1 MSNTS
6 LVIKKIDFE
15 ETSLILSIFDENG
28 FSSLMVKG
36 AKRKNSDK
44 LALSEPLSLISYEK
58 TKSKFPSLT
67 EGVVKESYRGI
78 KEDLFK
84 YSIASIVLEY
94 IYTLKETINE
104 YKHLY
109 NLTIMT
115 LDELNLNNENPEDSL
130 FRFEALLT
138 RLLGIGLKK
147 EYLSDKYMASTE
159 LLDNLDCLYRGE
171 TIKNREV
178 IRDFFIEYYKN
189 EMGLNLK
196 SKKLYLSLIE
206 V

>member
-6 LVIKKIDFE
+6 LVIKRIDYE
-15 ETSLILSIFDENG
+15 ETSLILNVFDESG

-58 TKSKFPSLT
+58 TKSKFPSLI
-67 EGVVKESYRGI
+67 EGVVKESYREI

-84 YSIASIVLEY
+84 YSIANVVFEY
-94 IYTLKETINE
+94 IYTLKDTISD
-104 YKHLY
+104 YKALY

-115 LDELNLNNENPEDSL
+115 LDELKLTTLPEDSL
-130 FRFEALLT
+130 FRFEALLS

-147 EYLSDKYMASTE
+147 DYLIDKYMASVE
-159 LLDNLDCLYRGE
+159 LLDNLDMLYKGE
-171 TIKNREV
+171 EIKNRNIV
-178 IRDFFIEYYKN
+178 RDFFIEYYKN

>member
-6 LVIKKIDFE
+6 LVIKRIDFE
-15 ETSLILSIFDENG
+15 ESSLILNVLDEDG
-28 FSSLMVKG
+28 FTSLMVKG

-44 LALSEPLSLISYEK
+44 LAISEPLTIIQYEK

-67 EGVVKESYRGI
+67 EGVVKESYREI

-84 YSIASIVLEY
+84 YSIASVILEY
-94 IYTLKETINE
+94 IYTLKDAISD
-104 YKHLY
+104 YKSLY

-115 LDELNLNNENPEDSL
+115 LDELKLNSDSPEDSL

-138 RLLGIGLKK
+138 RFLGIGLKR
-147 EYLSDKYMASTE
+147 EYLIEHYEASLE
-159 LLDNLDCLYRGE
+159 LLDNLNYLYQGE
-171 TIKNREV
+171 KIKNKQ
-178 IRDFFIEYYKN
+178 ILRDFFINYYKN

>member
-6 LVIKKIDFE
+6 LVIKRIDYE
-15 ETSLILSIFDENG
+15 ETSLILNVFDESG

-67 EGVVKESYRGI
+67 EGVVKESYREI

-84 YSIASIVLEY
+84 YSIANVVFEY
-94 IYTLKETINE
+94 IYTLKETISD
-104 YKHLY
+104 YKALF

-115 LDELNLNNENPEDSL
+115 LDELKLTTLPEDSL
-130 FRFEALLT
+130 FRFEALLS

-147 EYLSDKYMASTE
+147 DYLIDKYMASVE
-159 LLDNLDCLYRGE
+159 LLDNLDMLYKGE
-171 TIKNREV
+171 EIKNRNIV
-178 IRDFFIEYYKN
+178 RDFFIEYYKN

>member
-6 LVIKKIDFE
+6 LVIKRIDFE
-15 ETSLILSIFDENG
+15 ESSLILNVLDEDG
-28 FSSLMVKG
+28 FTSLMVKG

-44 LALSEPLSLISYEK
+44 LAISEPLTIIQYEK

-67 EGVVKESYRGI
+67 EGVVKESYREI

-84 YSIASIVLEY
+84 YSIASVILEY
-94 IYTLKETINE
+94 IYTLKDAISD
-104 YKHLY
+104 YKPLY

-115 LDELNLNNENPEDSL
+115 LDELKLNSDSPEDSL

-138 RLLGIGLKK
+138 RFLGIGLKK
-147 EYLSDKYMASTE
+147 EYLREHYEARME
-159 LLDNLDCLYRGE
+159 LLDNLDSLYQGE
-171 TIKNREV
+171 TIKNKQ
-178 IRDFFIEYYKN
+178 ILRDFFINYYKN